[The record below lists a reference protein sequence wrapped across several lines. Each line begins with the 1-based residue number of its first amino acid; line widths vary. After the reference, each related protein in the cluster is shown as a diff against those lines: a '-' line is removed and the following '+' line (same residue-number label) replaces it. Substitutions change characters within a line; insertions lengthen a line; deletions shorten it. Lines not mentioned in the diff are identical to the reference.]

1 MAEMLEDRLMAM
13 ELEFVQTDL
22 DDGIR
27 CLERQ
32 REFVSQLE
40 REMCEARRLLLE
52 FERSVALHAA
62 TRDRIVSR
70 LSERI
75 AQ

>member
-1 MAEMLEDRLMAM
+1 MVETLEHRLMAM

-22 DDGIR
+22 DDSIR

-40 REMCEARRLLLE
+40 SETREARRLLLE

-62 TRDRIVSR
+62 TRDRIVSELR
-70 LSERI
+70 ERI